1 MTELDRGPSLPDE
14 SPIIVQEMAAIESSA
29 TEASEGPE
37 REFTVAARSQF
48 RIVLRRFLHHKLA
61 VVSLVILILLFFMS
75 LFGGAMWKY
84 RPTDETNDLS
94 APPSLSH
101 PMGTDSSGH
110 DYYALV
116 LAGAQKS
123 VEIALIVAVVTG
135 VVGTAIG
142 AIAGYYGGFTDS
154 VLMRITDLF
163 LVVPELVIFAL
174 LANKFASA
182 GWEFLAL
189 SLAGVLWVYAARVI
203 RGVFIS
209 LREKDYVEAARAL
222 GASNRR
228 IIFRHLLPN
237 ATGPIIVNITVITAT
252 AVLLETSLS
261 YLGLGVRYPD
271 TSLGSLISI
280 YQEASTTRPWLFY
293 FPGVLI
299 VLICLTVNFVGDGL
313 RDAFDPGSR
322 RVRA

>member
-1 MTELDRGPSLPDE
+1 
-14 SPIIVQEMAAIESSA
+14 MAAIESSA

-37 REFTVAARSQF
+37 REFTVVARSQF

-94 APPSLSH
+94 SPPSLEH

-110 DYYALV
+110 DCYALV

-174 LANKFASA
+174 LANKFASGGPGVPRA
-182 GWEFLAL
+182 QPRRGAL
-189 SLAGVLWVYAARVI
+189 GLRGPRHPRGLHLAAR
-203 RGVFIS
+203 
-209 LREKDYVEAARAL
+209 E
-222 GASNRR
+222 
-228 IIFRHLLPN
+228 
-237 ATGPIIVNITVITAT
+237 
-252 AVLLETSLS
+252 
-261 YLGLGVRYPD
+261 
-271 TSLGSLISI
+271 
-280 YQEASTTRPWLFY
+280 
-293 FPGVLI
+293 
-299 VLICLTVNFVGDGL
+299 GL
-313 RDAFDPGSR
+313 RRG
-322 RVRA
+322 RAGARGEQPAHHLPPPPTQRHRSDHREHHQ

>member
-94 APPSLSH
+94 APPSLEH

-237 ATGPIIVNITVITAT
+237 ATGPIIVNITRDHRHGRAARDLAQLPRAGGALPRHLARQPHLDLPGGVDDA
-252 AVLLETSLS
+252 ALALLL
-261 YLGLGVRYPD
+261 
-271 TSLGSLISI
+271 
-280 YQEASTTRPWLFY
+280 
-293 FPGVLI
+293 PGRAHRADLPHRQ
-299 VLICLTVNFVGDGL
+299 L
-313 RDAFDPGSR
+313 RR
-322 RVRA
+322 